1 MIKNKKIFEISYE
14 EKNRIKKLH
23 ETKKGEHNFNSELT
37 EGEFSLGSTIFQ
49 DDPMPDKIDIK
60 VYNDPNV
67 ISFMKD
73 KERDKVLKKY
83 ETFGD
88 QVMKAKMEMRPGQY
102 EKSQSKNIKPK
113 DS

>member
-1 MIKNKKIFEISYE
+1 MIKNKKTFEISSE
-14 EKNRIKKLH
+14 ERNRIKTLH
-23 ETKKGEHNFNSELT
+23 ATKKDEHNFNSELT

-49 DDPMPDKIDIK
+49 DDPMPDKIEIK

-73 KERDKVLKKY
+73 KERDKILKKY

-88 QVMKAKMEMRPGQY
+88 QVMKAKREMRPGQY
-102 EKSQSKNIKPK
+102 ENPKSKNIKPT